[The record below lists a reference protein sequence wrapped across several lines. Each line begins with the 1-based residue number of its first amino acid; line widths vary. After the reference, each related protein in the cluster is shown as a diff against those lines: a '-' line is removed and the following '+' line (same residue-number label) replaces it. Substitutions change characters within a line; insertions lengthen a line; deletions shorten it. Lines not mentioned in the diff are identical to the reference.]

1 MQFPLME
8 RSSIKIID
16 ESDADQ
22 VRENLLFPTNY
33 LTLSQVLGEVLEPWA
48 WLAPVSFARHLP
60 IQGEARSW
68 EALGASDPKL
78 PFSFFFSCS
87 GKPWVDY
94 WFYETSG
101 FCAEAVDGQPGAQNM
116 RLPCLSGLP
125 QQGFSL
131 HTSRRWK
138 SVSSRDGGP
147 GFLAPLQF
155 SKKRRHNFV
164 FQLLIS
170 WFPLP
175 WRQTFVPFNGKG
187 QNVCVF
193 VPN

>member
-68 EALGASDPKL
+68 EALGASDLKL
-78 PFSFFFSCS
+78 PFSFFF
-87 GKPWVDY
+87 
-94 WFYETSG
+94 
-101 FCAEAVDGQPGAQNM
+101 
-116 RLPCLSGLP
+116 L
-125 QQGFSL
+125 
-131 HTSRRWK
+131 
-138 SVSSRDGGP
+138 
-147 GFLAPLQF
+147 
-155 SKKRRHNFV
+155 
-164 FQLLIS
+164 
-170 WFPLP
+170 
-175 WRQTFVPFNGKG
+175 
-187 QNVCVF
+187 
-193 VPN
+193 